1 MPVSYRCDRE
11 AGLLRTE
18 FTGDVNFD
26 EVMAHFRD
34 LEADA
39 SLPGRLD
46 VLLDLSRM
54 ESLPESAQLR
64 SVAGE
69 VGRLREKLEW
79 GTWAIVAPR
88 DALFGMLRVFEVF
101 TEGSL
106 ARSRV
111 FRQRDEAEEWLNSE
125 RIAVPE

>member
-1 MPVSYRCDRE
+1 VSVSYRCDRE
-11 AGLLRTE
+11 SGVLHTE
-18 FTGDVNFD
+18 FSGDVKFD
-26 EVMAHFRD
+26 EVMGHFRD

-39 SLPGRLD
+39 SLPKRLD
-46 VLLDLSRM
+46 VLLDLSQM

-88 DALFGMLRVFEVF
+88 DALFGMLRIFEVF
-101 TEGSL
+101 TEGKL
-106 ARSRV
+106 AKSRV
-111 FRQRDEAEEWLNSE
+111 FRDRADAEDWLESE
-125 RIAVPE
+125 RVVVPD

>member
-1 MPVSYRCDRE
+1 
-11 AGLLRTE
+11 
-18 FTGDVNFD
+18 
-26 EVMAHFRD
+26 MAHFRD